1 MGQLNQL
8 WRSRAIL
15 APSLKDQPLQALAMA
30 DSGIRRQSV
39 DLEQKWTDNIET
51 SEMECYRKST
61 KIP

>member
-39 DLEQKWTDNIET
+39 DLEQK
-51 SEMECYRKST
+51 
-61 KIP
+61 